1 MISHETGIYFAAMA
15 PSSPERYVLILAGG
29 SGTRF
34 WPLSRNATPKQL
46 LQLFDDETLL
56 EKTIRRLEGL
66 VPLDHILILTSA
78 LQEPAVRRVASMLP
92 AENILAE
99 PEKRDT
105 APAVALGIGW
115 IARRDPNAV
124 MAVLPS
130 DQLIQDE
137 AAFRETLGAA
147 MEIAVASGQIV
158 TIGIKPTWPCPGYGY
173 IERGAAVPEDA
184 TASGVTPH
192 RIVEFKEKPSL
203 EVAQQY
209 LATGNYAWNAG
220 MFIWHIPAVR
230 KELEAHCPALA
241 TFVTSISS
249 APEMGTA
256 LASEFGTLEKTS
268 IDYAL
273 MEKTSRACNIQADF
287 DWDDV
292 GGWLSVAGYLPTDE
306 QGNRSRIPSSR
317 FESTGNVIF
326 STTDQHIALLGV
338 KDLIVVQTG
347 DALLIAHKDS
357 ADDIKKLVAQVPVSL
372 H

>member
-1 MISHETGIYFAAMA
+1 MA
-15 PSSPERYVLILAGG
+15 LSPERYVLILAGG

-66 VPLDHILILTSA
+66 VPLDHILILTSS

-92 AENILAE
+92 PENILAE

-115 IARRDPNAV
+115 VARRDPQAV

-137 AAFRETLGAA
+137 AAFRETLAAA
-147 MEIAVASGQIV
+147 MEVAVNSGNIV

-173 IERGAAVPEDA
+173 IERGAACPADA
-184 TASGVTPH
+184 TSSGVIPNRVIT
-192 RIVEFKEKPSL
+192 FQEKPSP
-203 EVAQQY
+203 EVARQY
-209 LATGNYAWNAG
+209 LEQGNYAWNAG
-220 MFIWHIPAVR
+220 MFIWHLPAVR
-230 KELEAHCPALA
+230 AELAAHCQGLANFVSVVQDAPDMGAALA
-241 TFVTSISS
+241 T
-249 APEMGTA
+249 
-256 LASEFGTLEKTS
+256 EFSKLDKTS

-273 MEKTSRACNIQADF
+273 MEKTKKTYNIEADF

-292 GGWLSVAGYLPTDE
+292 GGWLSVATYLPADAE
-306 QGNRSRIPSSR
+306 GNRTRIPASR
-317 FESTGNVIF
+317 FDSSGNVIF

-357 ADDIKKLVAQVPVSL
+357 ADDIKKLVALVPTEL

>member
-1 MISHETGIYFAAMA
+1 MDSFPH
-15 PSSPERYVLILAGG
+15 RYVLILAGG

-56 EKTIRRLEGL
+56 EKTINRLDGL

-92 AENILAE
+92 PENILAE

-115 IARRDPNAV
+115 IARRDPDAI

-130 DQLIQDE
+130 DHLIQDE
-137 AAFRETLGAA
+137 AKFRETLGAA
-147 MEIAVASGQIV
+147 MEVAVQSGNLV

-173 IERGAAVPEDA
+173 IERGEALPHE
-184 TASGVTPH
+184 ASRSGIIPH
-192 RIVEFKEKPSL
+192 RVIRFKEKPSM
-203 EVAQQY
+203 EVAREY
-209 LATGNYAWNAG
+209 LAHGNFAWNAG
-220 MFIWHIPAVR
+220 MFIWHLPAVR
-230 KELEAHCPALA
+230 AELGLHCPELA
-241 TFVTSISS
+241 GFVTGIEQAADLSLSMNE
-249 APEMGTA
+249 A
-256 LASEFGTLEKTS
+256 FGKLRPVS

-273 MEKTSRACNIQADF
+273 MEKSARTSNIEASF

-292 GGWLSVAGYLPTDE
+292 GGWLSVANYLPEDD
-306 QGNRSRIPSSR
+306 QGNRGRVAASH
-317 FESTGNVIF
+317 FEASDNVIF
-326 STTDQHIALLGV
+326 STTGQHIALLGV
-338 KDLIVVQTG
+338 KDLIIVQTD
-347 DALLIAHKDS
+347 DALLIARKDS
-357 ADDIKKLVAQVPVSL
+357 ADDIKKLVAQVPSSL

>member
-1 MISHETGIYFAAMA
+1 MA
-15 PSSPERYVLILAGG
+15 SSSPERYVLILAGG

-46 LQLFDDETLL
+46 LQLFDEETLL

-66 VPLDHILILTSA
+66 VALDHILILTSA

-92 AENILAE
+92 PENILAE

-115 IARRDPNAV
+115 VARRDPNAV

-130 DQLIQDE
+130 DQLIQDTE
-137 AAFRETLGAA
+137 SFRQTLSAA
-147 MEIAVASGQIV
+147 MEVAVGSGQIV

-173 IERGAAVPEDA
+173 IERGEARTED
-184 TASGVTPH
+184 TSSSGAIPH
-192 RIVEFKEKPSL
+192 RIIKFQEKPSP
-203 EVAQQY
+203 EVARQY
-209 LATGNYAWNAG
+209 LAQGNYAWNAG
-220 MFIWHIPAVR
+220 MFIWHLPAVR
-230 KELEAHCPALA
+230 AELATHCPELA
-241 TFVTSISS
+241 AFVTSIAESPDMAATLAKEFS
-249 APEMGTA
+249 ALKP
-256 LASEFGTLEKTS
+256 TS

-292 GGWLSVAGYLPTDE
+292 GGWLSVATYLPEDAD
-306 QGNRSRIPSSR
+306 GNRTRIPASR
-317 FESTGNVIF
+317 FDATGNVIF
-326 STTDQHIALLGV
+326 STTAQHIALLGV
-338 KDLIVVQTG
+338 KDLIIVQTG

-357 ADDIKKLVAQVPVSL
+357 ADDIKKLVAQVPVGL